1 MDLTTT
7 KLIYFKK
14 PFFKKSVKKPLE
26 LGDSFHFLLS
36 VIFTKLVVRTWI
48 MEKKQNYQYTS
59 NKTFRN
65 SVEKPSEPAD
75 LFDFFL

>member
-14 PFFKKSVKKPLE
+14 PFLKKSVKKPLE

-36 VIFTKLVVRTWI
+36 VFTKLVVRTWI
-48 MEKKQNYQYTS
+48 MELKQNYQYTS